1 MYIVTKTTAYGV
13 TAEDP
18 VTEILLVTD
27 EKHKAESVIRSHV
40 KNCGYDADTDK
51 TSARWV
57 DEDRDLVVVVEMHKF
72 TKEAD
77 NE

>member
-1 MYIVTKTTAYGV
+1 MYIVTKTRAYGV

-18 VTEILLVTD
+18 ETEILLVTD

-57 DEDRDLVVVVEMHKF
+57 DEDQDLVVVVEIHTFNNKR
-72 TKEAD
+72 K
-77 NE
+77 